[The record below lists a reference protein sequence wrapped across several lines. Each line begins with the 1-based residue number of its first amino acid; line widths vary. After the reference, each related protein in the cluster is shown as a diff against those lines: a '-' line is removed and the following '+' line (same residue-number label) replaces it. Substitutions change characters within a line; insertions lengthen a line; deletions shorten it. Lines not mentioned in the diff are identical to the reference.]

1 MSKRWVAAN
10 DPQHD
15 DLAAFDLLLHSALNL
30 LHGPHPPSPVPKL
43 IGNIA
48 STLPPAINF
57 GTGPGGSVGTLS
69 PHQPAPCDPDPR
81 WPRGLSAVTRA
92 WSQAP
97 RGPIAR
103 FPARCRGE

>member
-10 DPQHD
+10 DPPHD

-48 STLPPAINF
+48 ATLPPAINLVR
-57 GTGPGGSVGTLS
+57 GQV
-69 PHQPAPCDPDPR
+69 DP
-81 WPRGLSAVTRA
+81 
-92 WSQAP
+92 
-97 RGPIAR
+97 
-103 FPARCRGE
+103 